1 MDALCQ
7 DVSAVSLAARLR
19 LALPARTEDC
29 LPAAASPTPPTVNW
43 ILTEESH
50 LLQGRVSWAKVSC
63 VLIIFSSFYTK
74 GDSSAQGDLFSV
86 GTFCDDTIQWCLSG
100 SASCCCCTWPCCCCW
115 AGRPKQLGYGRRPA
129 GLGLAWTCRRRSWS
143 RCSGVSRWEW
153 WALSITPCSWSR
165 GTNSTWRA
173 RPAHGP
179 RPTRRPASRSTCSA
193 CRPGPTGESRCIT
206 QGAGFCR
213 SFGLILFVFW
223 LIEQQWLP
231 FARISYDPTRY
242 PRHIPEA
249 YCLCKGCLVGP
260 HGEESELYRSTPVY
274 APSVILRR
282 TGSCLGGRHSYTEI
296 YVSIAVGCTCVPL
309 LEKERDGRTSNQSL
323 ERAGAKAGQ
332 RSAGNKVWREQS
344 CGSLHRIHISKS
356 VSLPTNTLDTPRR
369 FYLWSRSFWN
379 CPQTSLNFGMNRQSS
394 CRLTY
399 SSPSGRKW
407 GLFVCFSLKTFICSA
422 LSLGY
427 DAVWI

>member
-29 LPAAASPTPPTVNW
+29 LPAAASPTPPTVHR
-43 ILTEESH
+43 ILTEESD

-86 GTFCDDTIQWCLSG
+86 GTFFDDTIQWCLSG

-115 AGRPKQLGYGRRPA
+115 AGRPRQLGYGRRPA

-179 RPTRRPASRSTCSA
+179 RPTGRPASRSTCSA

-206 QGAGFCR
+206 QGAGFCM

-223 LIEQQWLP
+223 LIEQEKNESADFLLP
-231 FARISYDPTRY
+231 GSPTTPPGIPATSRRRTACVRAAWSARTVRRASCTAALRSTLRPSSWGEPAPASAADTPTR
-242 PRHIPEA
+242 
-249 YCLCKGCLVGP
+249 
-260 HGEESELYRSTPVY
+260 RSTCPSRWGAPVCRCW
-274 APSVILRR
+274 RR
-282 TGSCLGGRHSYTEI
+282 SGTAGPATRAWREWGPKPASALQETKYEGSRAVDLYTGS
-296 YVSIAVGCTCVPL
+296 
-309 LEKERDGRTSNQSL
+309 
-323 ERAGAKAGQ
+323 
-332 RSAGNKVWREQS
+332 
-344 CGSLHRIHISKS
+344 
-356 VSLPTNTLDTPRR
+356 
-369 FYLWSRSFWN
+369 
-379 CPQTSLNFGMNRQSS
+379 
-394 CRLTY
+394 
-399 SSPSGRKW
+399 
-407 GLFVCFSLKTFICSA
+407 TF
-422 LSLGY
+422 LSLY
-427 DAVWI
+427 LSPLTL